1 MLERVVLEG
10 TGPEAAISGFRVA
23 GKTGTSQKV
32 DPRTKKYSKEHYVS
46 LFVGFVPAERPKLI
60 IMIAVDE
67 PKGDRYGGLV
77 AGPVFR
83 EVGGWTL
90 NHLRINPQLR
100 VVKEELPGLS
110 DVRRQILEAEP
121 VVSVKIPGQL
131 PDFRGQSMREV
142 LKEGRSLGLEVVLEG
157 TGHAIKQVPRPGSPL
172 EKITKVTIQFRPPM

>member
-1 MLERVVLEG
+1 MLFRS
-10 TGPEAAISGFRVA
+10 AISGYRVA

-32 DPRTKKYSKEHYVS
+32 DPRTKRYSREYYVA
-46 LFVGFVPAERPKLI
+46 LFVGFVPAEKPKLV

-67 PKGDRYGGLV
+67 PKGDPYGGLV

-100 VVKEELPGLS
+100 LVKVEEEPGLS
-110 DVRRQILEAEP
+110 EVRRQIMEQEP
-121 VVSVKIPGQL
+121 VMRIKVPGQL

-142 LKEGRSLGLEVVLEG
+142 LKGGRSLGLEVVLEG
-157 TGHAIKQVPRPGSPL
+157 TGLAVKQVPRPRSPL
-172 EKITKVTIQFRPPM
+172 KNVTKVRVLFSPPM